1 MTRYLRAFGRPTFLL
16 GANYW
21 SRAGGPRMWEEA
33 RWDEATVA
41 AEVANMR
48 ALGMNACR
56 AFLFLPTMMPS
67 PPRVDQAALERL
79 QRLCALAEQ
88 AELALLPSLLVGHM
102 SGENFGFPGQRGRS
116 PYSDAEVVAWE
127 RALARAAAGALCG
140 SKAVAAW
147 VLSNEMPLW
156 GGAAPVDVIAAWA
169 KLLAGELRAAAA
181 PETPIGTGDGVMNLR
196 GGQNGFDAD
205 ALASVVDYVGPH
217 AYPADADP
225 IRQAL
230 FCEFAIRSLEY
241 LGKPVLFE
249 EFGCS
254 SAQAGEA
261 EQAAYWRETISTAMA
276 TGAAGALGWCLSDF
290 ALSAEA
296 PYRHHPFELGFGVL
310 RADGSE
316 KPAAGAVRAAG
327 EWVRALD
334 WDALDFFAPRAAIV
348 RPSYLETTYPFSW
361 EERSRMVHGLL
372 SAYALAR
379 KAGLQAQVVPETH
392 SLDRYDLILVP
403 STQKLLAPTWE
414 KILLRAA
421 DGATVYWSYFG
432 GDYDFHQ
439 GMWCH
444 LFETLS
450 GCRHRLRY
458 GVPDVPATEVV
469 ELLGDG
475 LALRARAAGGPF
487 ARSLLPIEPAGAR
500 VVARD
505 TAGRAALT
513 QHAVGRGT
521 VFFLAYPWEFYLG
534 EQVAPEDTSHA
545 LYAYLA
551 AAAGVA
557 PAYPASDPRVHTHLV
572 RAAREDLVWALN
584 RSWDPVEAEVDAP
597 GGGGTFAPKEVRV
610 LRVPRG

>member
-1 MTRYLRAFGRPTFLL
+1 
-16 GANYW
+16 
-21 SRAGGPRMWEEA
+21 
-33 RWDEATVA
+33 
-41 AEVANMR
+41 
-48 ALGMNACR
+48 
-56 AFLFLPTMMPS
+56 
-67 PPRVDQAALERL
+67 
-79 QRLCALAEQ
+79 
-88 AELALLPSLLVGHM
+88 
-102 SGENFGFPGQRGRS
+102 
-116 PYSDAEVVAWE
+116 
-127 RALARAAAGALCG
+127 
-140 SKAVAAW
+140 
-147 VLSNEMPLW
+147 
-156 GGAAPVDVIAAWA
+156 
-169 KLLAGELRAAAA
+169 
-181 PETPIGTGDGVMNLR
+181 
-196 GGQNGFDAD
+196 
-205 ALASVVDYVGPH
+205 
-217 AYPADADP
+217 
-225 IRQAL
+225 
-230 FCEFAIRSLEY
+230 
-241 LGKPVLFE
+241 
-249 EFGCS
+249 
-254 SAQAGEA
+254 
-261 EQAAYWRETISTAMA
+261 
-276 TGAAGALGWCLSDF
+276 
-290 ALSAEA
+290 LSAEA

-487 ARSLLPIEPAGAR
+487 ARSLLPIEPAGAP

-597 GGGGTFAPKEVRV
+597 GGGGAFAPKEGRV
-610 LRVPRG
+610 LRAPGGWPSRRAGIAAREAGGGAEHHRLVTGHSAAVARALHAALCTAGAIEMAVVPAGDRARRAAHALVRAVAFAAVDAGSAARAGLAARAAAHVRAGCARRAPHVTAGAARKVTGRARGAHEVALARAALGAAAGAGAGASGCAAAVRAAGAAVAARGREPDRKREHKLRRSHCFRISA